1 MDFDR
6 IHADEWTLNSNF
18 DPAARKKERRRKEAQ
33 CGETGSFTGRYL
45 VQYSC
50 LVVEEVLRS
59 VLLIQK
65 YFMKSTFQCPV
76 GQEICILGV

>member
-45 VQYSC
+45 VQYS
-50 LVVEEVLRS
+50 S